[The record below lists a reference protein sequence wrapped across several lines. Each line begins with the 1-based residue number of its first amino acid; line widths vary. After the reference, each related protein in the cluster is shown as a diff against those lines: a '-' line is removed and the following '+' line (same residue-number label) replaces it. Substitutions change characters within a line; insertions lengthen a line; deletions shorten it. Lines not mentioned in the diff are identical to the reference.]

1 MSNPDRPAPKV
12 DEDSLNTASPWVA
25 RWSHLAPPG
34 ASVLDIAC
42 GGGRHLEWFARR
54 GHAVTGIDR
63 DTEAARQRV
72 LGAELITADI
82 EAGPWPLAPASA
94 SASNDEDVP
103 TTRRFGLVVV
113 TNYLWRPLMPLI
125 LDSVASGGVLI
136 YETFAIGNETV
147 GRPRRPEFLLQPGEL
162 LRACADW
169 HIVAYENGT
178 LSTPARFVQRIA
190 AVRKAAVN
198 AFDDPAPAYA
208 LSLKSNF

>member
-1 MSNPDRPAPKV
+1 MSNPDRPVPEVQDNAV
-12 DEDSLNTASPWVA
+12 NTASPWVA

-72 LGAELITADI
+72 SSAELITADI
-82 EAGPWPLAPASA
+82 EAGPWPLAPVPS
-94 SASNDEDVP
+94 SNGEDLP

-113 TNYLWRPLMPLI
+113 TNYLWRPLMPQI
-125 LDSVASGGVLI
+125 MDSVAPGGVLI

-178 LSTPARFVQRIA
+178 LSTPVRFVQRIA

-198 AFDDPAPAYA
+198 AFDDPVPAYA
-208 LSLKSNF
+208 LSLKSNL